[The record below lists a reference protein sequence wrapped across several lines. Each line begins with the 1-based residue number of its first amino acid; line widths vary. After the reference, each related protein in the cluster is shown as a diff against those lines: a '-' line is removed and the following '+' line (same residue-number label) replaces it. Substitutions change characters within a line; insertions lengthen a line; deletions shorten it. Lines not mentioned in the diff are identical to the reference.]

1 MRIVKPMK
9 EIAAEV
15 EVASAF
21 PDQSQG
27 SARSVPSICYHLINT
42 PTPPI
47 FIFKTL
53 QIISKTP
60 CKTEIWRMACVPRLT
75 NQSDWAPSFVTY
87 GTAPPAATPLGY
99 FGQIKELLRSLLHS
113 CLAAGK
119 NQCPFTLAAAAPWE
133 FG

>member
-9 EIAAEV
+9 EVAAGM

-53 QIISKTP
+53 QIIS
-60 CKTEIWRMACVPRLT
+60 
-75 NQSDWAPSFVTY
+75 
-87 GTAPPAATPLGY
+87 
-99 FGQIKELLRSLLHS
+99 
-113 CLAAGK
+113 
-119 NQCPFTLAAAAPWE
+119 
-133 FG
+133 